1 MTIKQHPE
9 SRHAHA
15 IQAYQAIRDLADA
28 RAQLD
33 KLRADEGPRYEAQ
46 LDAVARAETERAHYG
61 DYPDT
66 HNPFWNAADNPFGNT
81 PRRPEWYENDPVDA

>member
-1 MTIKQHPE
+1 MPIKQHPE

-15 IQAYQAIRDLADA
+15 IQAYQAIRGLADA

-46 LDAVARAETERAHYG
+46 LDTVARAEIERAHYG

-66 HNPFWNAADNPFGNT
+66 HNPF
-81 PRRPEWYENDPVDA
+81 YENDPVGA